1 MKNIILASV
10 LVAALT
16 LSGCSRSK
24 GTSIILFDIEE
35 VKAVNQGTALKIVA
49 YKHYDDMG
57 VIIRC
62 EDFSCIGEPIYE
74 SDNGKVSLYIDT
86 TIYHRC
92 PGWYK
97 VYVCLVDSS
106 PCVSCIAD
114 EIILIT
120 LFDTLHITDSLRD
133 TLYCKNDSYFY
144 YEDITTCQFQ
154 KDDGFVP
161 VALINSSG
169 DSIYVRGT
177 GKMFFLPYTGGHLAP
192 LPPDGY
198 DSSYTLSVSGRD
210 TVVFWYDRDGNH
222 AYSEGDAFGTLL
234 STGTALSVVYTRST
248 GFRGITTSMGK

>member
-1 MKNIILASV
+1 MRNIILISV
-10 LVAALT
+10 IALT

-35 VKAVNQGTALKIVA
+35 VRAVNQGTALKIVA

-62 EDFSCIGEPIYE
+62 EDFSCVGEPIYE
-74 SDNGKVSLYIDT
+74 SDNGEVSLYIDT

-92 PGWYK
+92 SGWYK
-97 VYVCLVDSS
+97 VYVCLEDSS
-106 PCVSCIAD
+106 PCVSCISGG
-114 EIILIT
+114 IILIT
-120 LFDTLHITDSLRD
+120 LFDTVHITDSLRD
-133 TLYCKNDSYFY
+133 TLYCKRDTFY

-161 VALINSSG
+161 VALINASG
-169 DSIYVRGT
+169 DSIYVRGE

-198 DSSYTLSVSGRD
+198 VSSYALPLSGRD
-210 TVVFWYDRDGNH
+210 TVVFWYDSDGNR
-222 AYSEGDAFGTLL
+222 AYSVSDAFGTFVT
-234 STGTALSVVYTRST
+234 TGTALSVVYTRST
-248 GFRGITTSMGK
+248 GFRGITTSMDK